1 VLSDADV
8 MDRFADHL
16 RRRRLAAGLTQEALA
31 ERAGMSARAI
41 SDLERDL
48 KTPQRATVALLVRA
62 LALPPEEAGVF
73 AQEAER
79 GRARQSDGMRGASPP
94 AGNFPV
100 PLTSFVGRTRELA
113 EVARLLGSSRLLTLT
128 GAGGCGKTRL
138 ALAAAQAARAAFA
151 DSAAFADLA
160 PLSEATAVAPTVLAA
175 FGPSQA
181 AGPPQTELLA
191 RLRDRA
197 VLLLLDNCE
206 HLLDACAALAEA
218 VLRGCPGVRIL
229 ATSRAPLGVEGE
241 AVYRVP
247 TLSLPEST
255 HALSPE
261 ATLATALASEAVQ
274 LFAARAALVQP
285 AFAVDGRNAATILAI
300 CRRLDGI
307 ALALELAAAR
317 TRVLAPDQLLARL
330 DDRFRLLVGGRTAL
344 RRQQTLHAAIDWS
357 FDLLTE
363 PQRKL
368 FRRLAVFA
376 GGCTL
381 EAAEAVGSGDDL
393 PAGDVLDLVTALVD
407 QSLVQVERGGEE
419 ARYRLLETLRQYGR
433 ERLAAGG
440 EAATF
445 SARHA
450 CYYLALAEA
459 AEPALN
465 GPEQAA
471 WLDRLEAERDNI
483 RAALAWYLDA
493 AEGTPGGDAPAAEA
507 AVRLAGAIERF
518 WFLRAKQEGLAW
530 LERALACGKGA
541 PAGPRAK
548 ALHAAAWIASFLGDA
563 RPERWQPLAEACL
576 AEYRRAGDRLGTA
589 QALYS
594 WGLFLHPWDH
604 ARGAALAEQGLCLAR
619 EAGEPLHIAWAL
631 VTVGFFADLQRPDE
645 RARARAAA
653 EEALPLLRQAGDT
666 MCIVS
671 AQNILGR
678 VALHEGDCG
687 RAGAAFTEELA
698 GVLALKNLQ
707 SRGTALKNLGDV
719 SMAQGD
725 PARAR
730 AYYEQAVAQCRETG
744 TFPADLASAFAGL
757 GRAAMALGDPSLAL
771 ASLRESLRA
780 WQRPRTHDQ
789 PEIACVLE
797 DLGRLAAA
805 RGQAECAFR
814 LIGSA
819 TAIRDATGAP
829 LTSDNRA
836 KLDHDLEPAGATLG
850 REQSA
855 AASSE
860 GRAMSL
866 EQAFAYALSA
876 GPGRSGW
883 LQALPAQ

>member
-1 VLSDADV
+1 MLSDAV
-8 MDRFADHL
+8 LMDRFADHL
-16 RRRRLAAGLTQEALA
+16 RRRRLAADLTQEALA

-48 KTPQRATVALLVRA
+48 KTPQRATVALLARA

-79 GRARQSDGMRGASPP
+79 GRARQGDGMRGAGPP
-94 AGNFPV
+94 AGSFPV
-100 PLTSFVGRTRELA
+100 PLTSFVGRTRELS

-138 ALAAAQAARAAFA
+138 ALAAAQAARAASP
-151 DSAAFADLA
+151 DGAAFADLA
-160 PLSEATAVAPTVLAA
+160 PLSEEAAVAPTVLAA

-181 AGPPQTELLA
+181 AGPPQAELLA

-241 AVYRVP
+241 AVYHVP

-255 HALSPE
+255 RALDPE
-261 ATLATALASEAVQ
+261 ATLATALAAEAVQ

-285 AFAVDGRNAATILAI
+285 DFAVDGRNAATIVAI

-307 ALALELAAAR
+307 PLALELAAAR
-317 TRVLAPDQLLARL
+317 TRVLVPEQLLARL

-357 FDLLTE
+357 HDLLTE
-363 PQRKL
+363 PERRL
-368 FRRLAVFA
+368 FRRLSVFA

-381 EAAEAVGSGDDL
+381 EAAEAVEGEDDL
-393 PAGDVLDLVTALVD
+393 PARDVLDLLTALVD
-407 QSLVQVERGGEE
+407 KSLAQVETGGAE
-419 ARYRLLETLRQYGR
+419 ARYRLLETIRQYAR
-433 ERLAAGG
+433 ERLADGA
-440 EAATF
+440 EVATL

-459 AEPALN
+459 AEPALH

-507 AVRLAGAIERF
+507 ALRLAGAIERY

-530 LERALACGKGA
+530 LERALACGEGA

-548 ALHAAAWIASFLGDA
+548 ALHAAAWIAAFLDDA
-563 RPERWQPLAEACL
+563 RPERWQPLAEASL
-576 AEYRRAGDRLGTA
+576 AEYRRTGDRLGA
-589 QALYS
+589 AEALFA
-594 WGLFLHPWDH
+594 WGLFLQPWDY
-604 ARGAALAEQGLCLAR
+604 ARGAALVEEGLTLAR
-619 EAGEPLHIAWAL
+619 EAGDPLRIAWAL
-631 VTVGFFADLQRPDE
+631 VTVGFFADLQRADE

-671 AQNILGR
+671 VQNILGR
-678 VALHEGDCG
+678 VALQEGDYG
-687 RAGAAFTEELA
+687 RAEAAFTEELA

-719 SMAQGD
+719 AMAQGD
-725 PARAR
+725 PTGAR

-744 TFPADLASAFAGL
+744 TFPADLASALAGL
-757 GRAAMALGDPSLAL
+757 GRAAMALGEPTPAQ
-771 ASLRESLRA
+771 ASFRESLRL
-780 WQRPRTHDQ
+780 WQRPRRHDQ
-789 PEIACVLE
+789 PEIAGVLE
-797 DLGRLAAA
+797 DLARLAAA
-805 RGQAECAFR
+805 RGQAERAFC
-814 LIGSA
+814 LIGVA

-829 LTSDNRA
+829 LTSDDRA
-836 KLDHDLEPAGATLG
+836 KLDHDLEPAGAALG
-850 REQSA
+850 KERRA
-855 AASSE
+855 AAVAE

-866 EQAFAYALSA
+866 AQAVAHALRA
-876 GPGRSGW
+876 GDG
-883 LQALPAQ
+883 